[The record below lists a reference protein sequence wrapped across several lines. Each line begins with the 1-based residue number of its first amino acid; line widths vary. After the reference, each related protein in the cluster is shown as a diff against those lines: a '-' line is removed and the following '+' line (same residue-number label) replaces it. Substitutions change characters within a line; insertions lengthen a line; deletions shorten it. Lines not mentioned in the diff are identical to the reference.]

1 MFYQQR
7 STVCHHSPLSVTLPV
22 CHVMSLLLPLPQ
34 LPLPLPLMLMF
45 ASHNFALL
53 QSPSQ
58 ALTHTHF
65 HSLGD
70 KKLPLSLD
78 PEGGQIT
85 LTDHHPRREAPP
97 APPRNCARKPRQ
109 EPQRN
114 R

>member
-7 STVCHHSPLSVTLPV
+7 STVCHHSPCLSRDVATAATTAIATAAAADVDV
-22 CHVMSLLLPLPQ
+22 CFTQFRSVAISVPG
-34 LPLPLPLMLMF
+34 
-45 ASHNFALL
+45 
-53 QSPSQ
+53 
-58 ALTHTHF
+58 THTHTHV

-70 KKLPLSLD
+70 NKLPLSLD

-97 APPRNCARKPRQ
+97 ALPRNCARRPRQ
-109 EPQRN
+109 GPQRN